1 MELEI
6 TSLKEGLALILPAE
20 VLARLRIATG
30 DKVVLT
36 QTEGGFE
43 VSLLSAHVEKVDA
56 ATRVIM
62 ERYAETLRE
71 LAK

>member
-6 TSLKEGLALILPAE
+6 KALKEGLALILPPE
-20 VLARLRIATG
+20 VLERLRIATG

-36 QTEGGFE
+36 ETDGGFE
-43 VSLLSAHVEKVDA
+43 VSPLASHVEKVDA
-56 ATRVIM
+56 ATHSIM